1 MEFDREHPARPDQL
15 DESFD
20 KGMDE
25 GSGTDE
31 AEPNFARG
39 ESLEPP
45 DGGRTG
51 RFSEGQEELPE
62 TPEKVVE
69 RRFSEGQEESP
80 ASS

>member
-1 MEFDREHPARPDQL
+1 MEYDRTHPAEPDQR
-15 DESFD
+15 DRSYD
-20 KGMDE
+20 KGMDRE
-25 GSGTDE
+25 PGTDE

-80 ASS
+80 MSS